1 MRSEILRLLDNTF
14 TGNYEYG
21 RSNEEKLPLPIQIK
35 LSKKLQTFCHL
46 FFAFF
51 LSTWNFQYS
60 EKKKKKKK
68 KKKMNHKRSNVPEV
82 IDSKICAYLNA

>member
-68 KKKMNHKRSNVPEV
+68 KKMNLRGQMFLKLLTPKYVL
-82 IDSKICAYLNA
+82 I

>member
-51 LSTWNFQYS
+51 LSTWNFQFS

-68 KKKMNHKRSNVPEV
+68 NEPQRSNVPEV